1 MTIRISHLTATGWIL
16 AILICGF
23 ALLPAAANAQI
34 QYTNSVDGPVNE
46 NATPCNNPLLRSF
59 SVTEAYTVA
68 DVDIGVLMRHT
79 YRGDLLMY
87 LNSPAG
93 TRIQLFTGTG
103 GTRNNFN
110 VLLDDSNANSVTTH
124 FANDTANAGT
134 TVPPYQRNFAPA
146 NSLIPFNGENALG
159 TWDLEICDRFNQDS
173 GTFYQSDLFLT
184 AQPATINVTKIS
196 STISDGVSGGN
207 PKSIPGA
214 VVRYCITISNSGPGI
229 AAVINASDA
238 MPANANFVSGSM
250 RSGANCGSAGTIEDD
265 NNIGGD
271 ESDPVGAAFSASTVT
286 IINAA
291 LASGGSFA
299 VTFNA
304 TIN

>member
-1 MTIRISHLTATGWIL
+1 MTIRISRGFSTCGLM
-16 AILICGF
+16 AILMCWF
-23 ALLPAAANAQI
+23 ALLPTAASAQI
-34 QYTNSVDGPVNE
+34 QYTNSTDGPVNE
-46 NATPCNNPLLRSF
+46 TATPCANPLLRSF
-59 SVTEAYTVA
+59 SVTDAYTVA
-68 DVDIGVLMRHT
+68 DVDIGVLMRHS

-87 LNSPAG
+87 LNSPSS

-124 FANDTANAGT
+124 FANDTANAAT
-134 TVPPYQRNFAPA
+134 IVPPYQRNFAPA
-146 NSLIPFNGENALG
+146 NSLLPFNGENALG
-159 TWDLEICDRFNQDS
+159 TWVLEICDRFNLDS

-184 AQPATINVTKIS
+184 AEPATINVTKIS
-196 STISDGVSGGN
+196 STISDGVSASN

-214 VVRYCITISNSGPGI
+214 VVRYCITITNAGPGI
-229 AAVINASDA
+229 AATINASDA
-238 MPANANFVSGSM
+238 MPANANFVAGSM

-265 NNIGGD
+265 NNIGSD
-271 ESDPVGAAFSASTVT
+271 ENDPVGAAFSASTLT

-299 VTFNA
+299 VTFTA